1 MIQRIQS
8 IFMFLLTLIN
18 IILMISIDSDPPSSI
33 SESYFGYYRIYI
45 TDYFFSEIISLI
57 VLINIFLFKHSKVQ
71 IIILRILFLT
81 MIFGLI
87 NLFDERSLETSLSDL
102 GLIYFIISFVLI
114 IMSIRS
120 IKKDQAIISS
130 SNRLR

>member
-1 MIQRIQS
+1 
-8 IFMFLLTLIN
+8 MFLLALIN

-33 SESYFGYYRIYI
+33 PESYFGYYRIYI
-45 TDYFFSEIISLI
+45 TDYFFSEIISFI

>member
-8 IFMFLLTLIN
+8 IFMFLLALIN
-18 IILMISIDSDPPSSI
+18 IILIISIDSDPPSSI
-33 SESYFGYYRIYI
+33 PESYFGYYRIYI
-45 TDYFFSEIISLI
+45 TDYFFSEIISFI
-57 VLINIFLFKHSKVQ
+57 VLINLFLFKHSKVQ

-120 IKKDQAIISS
+120 IKKDQVIISS

>member
-8 IFMFLLTLIN
+8 IFMFLLALIN
-18 IILMISIDSDPPSSI
+18 IILIISIDSDPPSSI

-87 NLFDERSLETSLSDL
+87 NLFDERSLETSLSDP

>member
-1 MIQRIQS
+1 
-8 IFMFLLTLIN
+8 MFLLALIN
-18 IILMISIDSDPPSSI
+18 IILIISIDSDPPSSI

-87 NLFDERSLETSLSDL
+87 NLFDERSLETSLSDP

>member
-1 MIQRIQS
+1 
-8 IFMFLLTLIN
+8 MFLLTLIN

-87 NLFDERSLETSLSDL
+87 NLFDERSLETSLSDP

-120 IKKDQAIISS
+120 IKKDQVIISS

>member
-1 MIQRIQS
+1 
-8 IFMFLLTLIN
+8 MFLLALIN
-18 IILMISIDSDPPSSI
+18 IILIISTDSDPPSSI
-33 SESYFGYYRIYI
+33 PESYFGYYRIYI
-45 TDYFFSEIISLI
+45 TDYFFSEIISFI
-57 VLINIFLFKHSKVQ
+57 VLINLFLFKHSKVQ

>member
-8 IFMFLLTLIN
+8 IFMFLLALIN
-18 IILMISIDSDPPSSI
+18 IILIISIDSDPPSSI
-33 SESYFGYYRIYI
+33 PESYFGYYRIYI

-57 VLINIFLFKHSKVQ
+57 VLINLFLFKHSKVQ

-87 NLFDERSLETSLSDL
+87 NLFDERSLETSLSDP

>member
-8 IFMFLLTLIN
+8 IFMFLLALIN
-18 IILMISIDSDPPSSI
+18 IILIISVDSDPPSSI
-33 SESYFGYYRIYI
+33 PESYFGYYRIYI
-45 TDYFFSEIISLI
+45 TDYFFSEIISFI
-57 VLINIFLFKHSKVQ
+57 VLINLFLFKHSKVQ

-87 NLFDERSLETSLSDL
+87 NLFDERSLETSLSDP

-120 IKKDQAIISS
+120 IKKDQVIISS

>member
-8 IFMFLLTLIN
+8 IFMFLLALIN
-18 IILMISIDSDPPSSI
+18 IILIISIDSDPPSSI
-33 SESYFGYYRIYI
+33 PESYFGYYRIYI
-45 TDYFFSEIISLI
+45 TDYFFSEIISFI
-57 VLINIFLFKHSKVQ
+57 VLINLFLFKHSKVQ

-87 NLFDERSLETSLSDL
+87 NLFDERSLETSLSDP

>member
-1 MIQRIQS
+1 
-8 IFMFLLTLIN
+8 MFLLALIN
-18 IILMISIDSDPPSSI
+18 IILIISIDSDPPSSI

>member
-1 MIQRIQS
+1 
-8 IFMFLLTLIN
+8 MFLLALIN

-33 SESYFGYYRIYI
+33 PESYFGYYRIYI
-45 TDYFFSEIISLI
+45 TDYFFSEIISFI

-87 NLFDERSLETSLSDL
+87 NLFDERSLETSLSDP

>member
-8 IFMFLLTLIN
+8 IYMFLLALIN

-33 SESYFGYYRIYI
+33 PESYFGYYRIYI
-45 TDYFFSEIISLI
+45 TDYFFSEIISFI
-57 VLINIFLFKHSKVQ
+57 VLINLFLFKHSKVQ

>member
-1 MIQRIQS
+1 
-8 IFMFLLTLIN
+8 MFLLALIN
-18 IILMISIDSDPPSSI
+18 IILMISIDSAPPSSI

-45 TDYFFSEIISLI
+45 TDYFFSEIISFI
-57 VLINIFLFKHSKVQ
+57 VLINLFLFKHSKVQ

>member
-1 MIQRIQS
+1 
-8 IFMFLLTLIN
+8 MFLLALIN

-33 SESYFGYYRIYI
+33 PESYFGYYRIYI

>member
-1 MIQRIQS
+1 
-8 IFMFLLTLIN
+8 MFLLTLIN
-18 IILMISIDSDPPSSI
+18 IILLISIDSDPPSSI

-120 IKKDQAIISS
+120 IKKDQVIISS

>member
-1 MIQRIQS
+1 
-8 IFMFLLTLIN
+8 MFLLALIN

-33 SESYFGYYRIYI
+33 PESYFGYYRIYI
-45 TDYFFSEIISLI
+45 TDYFFLEIISFI
-57 VLINIFLFKHSKVQ
+57 VLINLFLFKHSKVQ

>member
-1 MIQRIQS
+1 
-8 IFMFLLTLIN
+8 MFLLALIN
-18 IILMISIDSDPPSSI
+18 IILIISIDSDPPSSI
-33 SESYFGYYRIYI
+33 PESYFGYYRIYI

>member
-18 IILMISIDSDPPSSI
+18 IILLISIDSDPPSSI

-87 NLFDERSLETSLSDL
+87 NLFDERSLETSLSDP

-120 IKKDQAIISS
+120 IKKDQVIISS

>member
-8 IFMFLLTLIN
+8 IFMFLLALIN
-18 IILMISIDSDPPSSI
+18 IILIISIDSDPPSSI
-33 SESYFGYYRIYI
+33 PESYFGYYRIYI

-87 NLFDERSLETSLSDL
+87 NLFDERSLETSLSDP

>member
-1 MIQRIQS
+1 
-8 IFMFLLTLIN
+8 MFLLALIN
-18 IILMISIDSDPPSSI
+18 IILIISIDSDPPSSI

-45 TDYFFSEIISLI
+45 TDYFFSEIISFI

-87 NLFDERSLETSLSDL
+87 NLFDERSLETSLSDP

>member
-87 NLFDERSLETSLSDL
+87 NLFDERSLETSLSDP

-120 IKKDQAIISS
+120 IKKDQVIISS

>member
-8 IFMFLLTLIN
+8 IFMFLLALIN

-33 SESYFGYYRIYI
+33 PESYFGYYRIYI
-45 TDYFFSEIISLI
+45 TDYFFSEIISFI
-57 VLINIFLFKHSKVQ
+57 VLINLFLFKHSKVQ

-120 IKKDQAIISS
+120 IKNDQAIISS

>member
-1 MIQRIQS
+1 
-8 IFMFLLTLIN
+8 MFLLALIN

-33 SESYFGYYRIYI
+33 PESYFGYYRIYI
-45 TDYFFSEIISLI
+45 TDYFFSEIISFI
-57 VLINIFLFKHSKVQ
+57 VLINLFLFKHSKVQ

-87 NLFDERSLETSLSDL
+87 NLFDERSLETSLSDP

>member
-1 MIQRIQS
+1 
-8 IFMFLLTLIN
+8 
-18 IILMISIDSDPPSSI
+18 MISIDSDPPSSI

-57 VLINIFLFKHSKVQ
+57 VLINIFLFKHSKTQ
-71 IIILRILFLT
+71 INILRTIALVL
-81 MIFGLI
+81 IFGFLNFI
-87 NLFDERSLETSLSDL
+87 DERGVGVHGIRFL
-102 GLIYFIISFVLI
+102 GFSYFLISFILI
-114 IMSIRS
+114 MLSIRY

>member
-1 MIQRIQS
+1 
-8 IFMFLLTLIN
+8 MFLLALIN
-18 IILMISIDSDPPSSI
+18 IILIISIDSDPPSSI
-33 SESYFGYYRIYI
+33 PESYFGYYRIYI

-57 VLINIFLFKHSKVQ
+57 VLINLFLFKHSKVQ

-87 NLFDERSLETSLSDL
+87 NLFDERSLETSLSDP

>member
-18 IILMISIDSDPPSSI
+18 IILIISIDSDPPSSI
-33 SESYFGYYRIYI
+33 PESYFGYYRIYI
-45 TDYFFSEIISLI
+45 TDYFFSEIISFI
-57 VLINIFLFKHSKVQ
+57 VLINLFLFKHSKVQ

>member
-8 IFMFLLTLIN
+8 IFMFLLALIN
-18 IILMISIDSDPPSSI
+18 IILIISTDSDPPSSI
-33 SESYFGYYRIYI
+33 PESYFGYYRIYI
-45 TDYFFSEIISLI
+45 TDYFFSEIISFI
-57 VLINIFLFKHSKVQ
+57 VLINIFLFKYSKVQ

-87 NLFDERSLETSLSDL
+87 NLFDERFLETSLSDL

>member
-1 MIQRIQS
+1 
-8 IFMFLLTLIN
+8 MFLLALIN
-18 IILMISIDSDPPSSI
+18 IILIISIDSDPPSSI
-33 SESYFGYYRIYI
+33 PESYFGYYRIYI
-45 TDYFFSEIISLI
+45 TDYFFSEIISFI
-57 VLINIFLFKHSKVQ
+57 VLINLFLFKHSKVQ

-87 NLFDERSLETSLSDL
+87 NLFDERSLETSLSDP

>member
-8 IFMFLLTLIN
+8 IFMFLLALIN
-18 IILMISIDSDPPSSI
+18 IILIISIDSDPPSSI
-33 SESYFGYYRIYI
+33 PESYFGYYRIYI
-45 TDYFFSEIISLI
+45 TDYFFSEIISFI
-57 VLINIFLFKHSKVQ
+57 VLINLFLFKHSKVQ

>member
-1 MIQRIQS
+1 
-8 IFMFLLTLIN
+8 MFLLALIN
-18 IILMISIDSDPPSSI
+18 IILIISIDSDPPSSI
-33 SESYFGYYRIYI
+33 PESYFGYYRIYI
-45 TDYFFSEIISLI
+45 TDYFFSEIISFI

-87 NLFDERSLETSLSDL
+87 NLFDERSLETSLSDP

>member
-8 IFMFLLTLIN
+8 IFMFLLALIN
-18 IILMISIDSDPPSSI
+18 IILIISTDSDPPSSI
-33 SESYFGYYRIYI
+33 PESYFGYYRIYI
-45 TDYFFSEIISLI
+45 TDYFFSEIISFI
-57 VLINIFLFKHSKVQ
+57 VLINLFLFKHSKVQ

-114 IMSIRS
+114 IITGLLGSLPS
-120 IKKDQAIISS
+120 CVLFIS
-130 SNRLR
+130 

>member
-87 NLFDERSLETSLSDL
+87 NLFDERSLETSLSDP

>member
-1 MIQRIQS
+1 
-8 IFMFLLTLIN
+8 
-18 IILMISIDSDPPSSI
+18 MISIDSDPPSSI

-87 NLFDERSLETSLSDL
+87 NLFDERSLETSLSDP

-120 IKKDQAIISS
+120 IKKDQVIISS

>member
-1 MIQRIQS
+1 
-8 IFMFLLTLIN
+8 MFLLALIN
-18 IILMISIDSDPPSSI
+18 IILIISIDSDPPSSI
-33 SESYFGYYRIYI
+33 PESYFGYYRIYI
-45 TDYFFSEIISLI
+45 TDYFFSEIISFI
-57 VLINIFLFKHSKVQ
+57 VLINLFLFKHSKVQ

>member
-1 MIQRIQS
+1 
-8 IFMFLLTLIN
+8 MFLLALIN
-18 IILMISIDSDPPSSI
+18 IILIISIDSDPPSSI
-33 SESYFGYYRIYI
+33 PESYFGYYRIYI
-45 TDYFFSEIISLI
+45 TDYFFSEIISFI

>member
-8 IFMFLLTLIN
+8 IFMFLLALIN
-18 IILMISIDSDPPSSI
+18 IILIISIDSDPPSSI
-33 SESYFGYYRIYI
+33 PESYFGYYRIYI

>member
-18 IILMISIDSDPPSSI
+18 IILLISIDSDPPSSI

-87 NLFDERSLETSLSDL
+87 NLFDERSLEISLSDP

-120 IKKDQAIISS
+120 IKKDQVIISS

>member
-8 IFMFLLTLIN
+8 IFMFLLALIN

-33 SESYFGYYRIYI
+33 PESYFGYYRIYI
-45 TDYFFSEIISLI
+45 TDYFFSEIISFI
-57 VLINIFLFKHSKVQ
+57 VLINLFLFKHSKVQ

-87 NLFDERSLETSLSDL
+87 NLFDERSLETSLSDP

-120 IKKDQAIISS
+120 IKKDQVIISS